1 MPEDLKQSGQND
13 PENEQPTP
21 TFEDWLKEHE
31 DVKPLYE
38 AHTKGL
44 KSALNTERTAREE
57 LEKQLRKLAKQ
68 ADAGSDAQKEL
79 TETAD
84 KLAATERRDKFY
96 EVAHEEGVKNLKLA
110 WLAAQEFMD
119 EDGEVKLDAMK
130 KAYPELFAS
139 KQKVNV
145 NAGDGMQ
152 NQQAPLDMNSL
163 IRRAAG
169 RQ

>member
-84 KLAATERRDKFY
+84 KLAAIERQNKFY
-96 EVAHEEGVKNLKLA
+96 DVAHAAGVKNLKLA
-110 WLAAQEFMD
+110 WMAAQEFVD

-130 KAYPELFAS
+130 KAYPELFTS
-139 KQKVNV
+139 QQKVNV
-145 NAGDGMQ
+145 NAGDGLQ